1 MRTADLTST
10 GARNIPATA
19 SLLDKARA
27 TAKQTGLAV
36 IWITAHGAQVAFPT
50 DSQTGAIWPMGSA
63 IDAQEWLTEAGWK
76 FVMLG
81 VGGLS

>member
-1 MRTADLTST
+1 MRTTDTTRT
-10 GARNIPATA
+10 GARNISTA
-19 SLLDKARA
+19 PSLLHKARA

-50 DSQTGAIWPMGSA
+50 DSQTGAIWPMESA
-63 IDAQEWLTEAGWK
+63 IDAQEWLTEAGWH